1 MLSGGFVSIKQP
13 RDQVKQ
19 SVQKIGERVSSTF
32 ASKNDEDSP
41 DQQATFEFENDS
53 PETIDSS
60 SLKVQTPPSPKTR
73 DAKVVQ
79 VSLGSTDS
87 SDAVQES
94 PPVKKFS
101 VY

>member
-1 MLSGGFVSIKQP
+1 M
-13 RDQVKQ
+13 KQ

-60 SLKVQTPPSPKTR
+60 SLKVQTPPSPKTTTPR